1 MRKGSRGMN
10 TKRNKQSNR
19 NISPN
24 KFWKALS
31 LVIPALCLSACGIK
45 PGENSLE
52 EPEVLVLA
60 AFEENG
66 ERSRQVELFNETHDD
81 YKIEVQ
87 MYERS
92 EKLEEDGRARI
103 QREIISGKG
112 PDLIDFGT
120 GYATSD
126 IVGRY
131 TENLLPYLE
140 DSLDKDEYFWNIW
153 EAFSYKEGLY
163 ALPVGFTLQTFA
175 GTEEMLGGRDHWT
188 IQEMMETYETHKE
201 DMLLYPGEFKKDVFA
216 SILTGSMEYYIDW
229 ENSACSFDGE
239 EFQKVLEFAGGFP
252 DSLSLEEDF
261 NLKQT
266 FLDGGALLLPL
277 RLSDP
282 YDICHAEF
290 IFGDENISYI
300 GFPTKRESGT
310 VVIPSGSMLA
320 VSISSGHKDICWE
333 FISQFLSEDYQR
345 ESVRGLPV
353 RRSVLEEKLA
363 QNLEPEYTQEE
374 DGTQEP
380 IAKYRIFIEG
390 EEPVEVYNITKEQA
404 GRLMHLIETADMCA
418 ANDMQLYYMLLE
430 EADQYFTGNKTL
442 LETVQ
447 NIQSRAV
454 IYVSERAG

>member
-1 MRKGSRGMN
+1 MNQKRKKNYNGS
-10 TKRNKQSNR
+10 KRAKT
-19 NISPN
+19 I
-24 KFWKALS
+24 WTA
-31 LVIPALCLSACGIK
+31 PALAFASVCLAACGAN
-45 PGENSLE
+45 PGGSVLK
-52 EPEVLVLA
+52 EPEVLLLA

-81 YKIEVQ
+81 YKIEIQ

-92 EKLEEDGRARI
+92 EKLEEDGRARL

-112 PDLIDFGT
+112 PDMIDFGT

-131 TENLLPYLE
+131 TEDLLPYLE
-140 DSLDKDEYFWNIW
+140 NNLDKDDYFWNIW
-153 EAFSYKEGLY
+153 EAFSHKDGLY

-188 IQEMMETYETHKE
+188 IGEMMDIYDAHKE

-239 EFQKVLEFAGGFP
+239 EFKKVLEFAGGFP
-252 DSLSLEEDF
+252 DSLSLEENF
-261 NLKQT
+261 NVKQT

-290 IFGDENISYI
+290 IFGDVDISYI
-300 GFPTKRESGT
+300 GFPTERESGT
-310 VVIPSGSMLA
+310 VVIPSSSMLA

-333 FISQFLSEDYQR
+333 FISQFLSEDFQR
-345 ESVRGLPV
+345 EEVTGLPV
-353 RRSVLEEKLA
+353 RRGVLEERLA
-363 QNLEPEYTQEE
+363 QNLVPEYTKEE
-374 DGTQEP
+374 DGTRIP
-380 IAKYRIFIEG
+380 TVKYRIFIEG
-390 EEPVEVYNITKEQA
+390 EEPVEVYNITQEQA
-404 GRLMHLIETADMCA
+404 GQLIHLIETADMCA

-447 NIQSRAV
+447 NIQNRAV